1 MRFILLYGRMDGT
14 KELSEN
20 NLCSGRYIGISFM
33 KKKVFTIFSLIILLM
48 VMVVLGLAFGSVKIG
63 MDDITRVIC
72 GQDKGSTVCVLIVN
86 VRLPRVLGGL
96 FAGFG
101 LAVAG
106 VILQGVMNNSLA
118 SPNTIG
124 VNSGAGFG
132 VMLALLFVPAGSAVL
147 PVSAFAGAMITTL
160 LIFALAGLSDS
171 SRTTIVLAGI
181 TVSAF
186 FNAGINTV
194 KLLNMDITVNMTSF
208 LIGSLSGLTLEKLF
222 VPAAGITCALVLTL
236 LLARPLN
243 LLGLGDDIA
252 HSLGLP
258 VKKTRFAFLAL
269 SSILAGCVVSYA
281 GLLSFIGLIVPHICR
296 KLFGNDARFLLPC
309 SALLGGSF
317 VIFCDLMGRVL
328 FAPFELP
335 AGIPMAFIGGPF
347 FLYLLLQKK
356 GGRRINA

>member
-1 MRFILLYGRMDGT
+1 MGLYQDLDAIDRN
-14 KELSEN
+14 K
-20 NLCSGRYIGISFM
+20 FM
-33 KKKVFTIFSLIILLM
+33 KKKLLAIFSLIILLV
-48 VMVVLGLAFGSVKIG
+48 VMVVLGLLFGSVKIG
-63 MDDITRVIC
+63 INDIWRVIC
-72 GQDKGSTVCVLIVN
+72 GLDQGSTVYVLIIN

-101 LAVAG
+101 LSVAG

-118 SPNTIG
+118 SPNTVG

-132 VMLALLFVPAGSAVL
+132 VMLALLFFPAGSAAL
-147 PVSAFAGAMITTL
+147 PMFAFAGAIITTL
-160 LIFALAGLSDS
+160 FIFALARLSDS

-194 KLLNMDITVNMTSF
+194 KLLNMDISVNMTTF
-208 LIGSLSGLTLEKLF
+208 LIGSLSGITLERLF
-222 VPAAGITCALVLTL
+222 IPAAGITCALVFVL

-243 LLGLGDDIA
+243 LLELGDDIA

-258 VKKTRFAFLAL
+258 VKGTRSAFLIL
-269 SSILAGCVVSYA
+269 SSILAGCVVSYS

-296 KLFGNDARFLLPC
+296 RLFGNDARFLLPC

-317 VIFCDLMGRVL
+317 VIFCDLLGRVL